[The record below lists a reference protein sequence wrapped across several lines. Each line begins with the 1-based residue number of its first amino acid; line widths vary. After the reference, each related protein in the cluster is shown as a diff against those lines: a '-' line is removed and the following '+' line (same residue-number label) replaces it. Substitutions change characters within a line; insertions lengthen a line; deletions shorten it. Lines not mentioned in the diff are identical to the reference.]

1 MFTGIVQSLGIVKNI
16 RPKDGD
22 LEITVKADR
31 IDWNKISIGESI
43 SINGICLTATKIHSD
58 GFDADISSET
68 MSVTTLSNIK
78 KNDQLNIEP
87 SLTVGDKIGG
97 HFVTGHIDCVAEIV
111 SKESKARAISL
122 QIEVP
127 NRIARYIAPKGSIT
141 VDGVSLTVNSVN
153 GSNFNVYI
161 IPHTAKATIIG
172 DYKIG
177 DKVNIEIDMMARY
190 IERLLDKPNDG
201 VMTEKFLRD
210 NGYDQ

>member
-1 MFTGIVQSLGIVKNI
+1 MFTGIIQSLGIVKNI

-58 GFDADISSET
+58 GFDADISSEN
-68 MSVTTLSNIK
+68 MRVTTLSNLK

-111 SKESKARAISL
+111 SKESKAEQSHYDWYKS
-122 QIEVP
+122 
-127 NRIARYIAPKGSIT
+127 NRPLYCAKGSIT
-141 VDGVSLTVNSVN
+141 VDESAYSQLSQWLKFQCLY
-153 GSNFNVYI
+153 S
-161 IPHTAKATIIG
+161 HTAKATIIG
-172 DYKIG
+172 IIRLEKR
-177 DKVNIEIDMMARY
+177 VNIEID
-190 IERLLDKPNDG
+190 
-201 VMTEKFLRD
+201 
-210 NGYDQ
+210 